1 MSSDA
6 LFRKELETIEKAVA
20 TLAAQKE
27 MADDDRAAFEDLLS
41 AYQKLFKSS
50 KRLIRLSDRNE
61 RELASMAE
69 KQRFAAEEIGRKNTE
84 LEALSIKLSKY
95 LSPQVYA
102 SIFSGRQ
109 EVRLASQR
117 KKLTVFFSD
126 IAGFTETTD
135 KMESEDLTKLI
146 NHYLTEMSA
155 VALQHGATID
165 KYIGDAIM
173 IFFGDPE
180 TRGVKEDAL
189 ACVKMALAMQA
200 RMDELAADWR
210 SQGIERPLK
219 CRIGINTGYCTV
231 GNFGGNDRMD
241 YTILGGAVNLASRLE
256 QQADPGG
263 ILITYETYAHV
274 RDQIECLEGESLQV
288 KGIAYPVSTYSVL
301 GRKTLANDAPVLHA
315 QAPHIE
321 VTADIARM
329 ELAEREQAAQLL
341 LSIARTLQLG
351 TD

>member
-6 LFRKELETIEKAVA
+6 LFGREMAVIEKAAAALEVGA
-20 TLAAQKE
+20 TLS
-27 MADDDRAAFEDLLS
+27 DVDREAFTELHV
-41 AYQKLFKSS
+41 AYQKLFKTS
-50 KRLIRLSDRNE
+50 KRLLRLSDRNE
-61 RELASMAE
+61 RDLAAMAD
-69 KQRFAAEEIGRKNTE
+69 KQRVAAEEIGRKNTE
-84 LEALSIKLSKY
+84 LEALSVKLSKY
-95 LSPQVYA
+95 LSPQVYD

-155 VALQHGATID
+155 VALEYGATID

-189 ACVKMALAMQA
+189 KCVKMAVVMQK
-200 RMDELAADWR
+200 RMEELARDWR
-210 SQGIERPLK
+210 KQGIENPLQ

-231 GNFGGNDRMD
+231 GNFGSNDRMD
-241 YTILGGAVNLASRLE
+241 YTIVGGAVNLASRME
-256 QQADPGG
+256 QSSKPGG
-263 ILITYETYAHV
+263 ILITYETFAHV
-274 RDQIECLEGESLQV
+274 RDELACLEAESIQV
-288 KGIAYPVSTYSVL
+288 KGIAYPVSTYEVL
-301 GRKTLANDAPVLHA
+301 GLKSDEPPALHT
-315 QAPHIE
+315 QLPHIE
-321 VTADIARM
+321 VTARIEKMTDC
-329 ELAEREQAAQLL
+329 ERANAAQMLL
-341 LSIARTLQLG
+341 DVANMISPQG
-351 TD
+351 D